1 MKKLDP
7 FFNYII
13 ELCGEGFIEGKK
25 LQQLDIVCDTD
36 KTYEPDEKYK
46 VLYYNYGGIIVKDI
60 EVKQIYEL

>member
-1 MKKLDP
+1 M
-7 FFNYII
+7 
-13 ELCGEGFIEGKK
+13 
-25 LQQLDIVCDTD
+25 DIVCDTD